1 MFIRF
6 IDERNIEID
15 DCRIM
20 WRNFSGL
27 EGRFPDPIRG
37 RGFAVIIPN
46 QELADALTEN
56 GWDVIVRPAR
66 DEDED
71 PLYLLKVKFNYLH
84 EGLKPTAY
92 LKSGRNMKALD
103 EDTIGI
109 LDRASIMS
117 VNADIRR
124 SEYIDKHTGELKK
137 TNYLKHIKVTQ
148 QIDRFA
154 AEMEAMAAEEEGI
167 PFAE

>member
-37 RGFAVIIPN
+37 RG
-46 QELADALTEN
+46 LADALTEN